1 MHFPRRDLLATGL
14 VAVAGFIYVLW
25 TLDVVSNVRVAG
37 IVMLVCG
44 FAASASA
51 VVPGFDDLL
60 RGNKAYLVLTSLI
73 GVVALFGGAA
83 VLFTASEAG
92 LTVVMAAMVFLW
104 VIATVH
110 HLLLAAPSHARETA
124 HTSTPGPRPT
134 ALSH

>member
-73 GVVALFGGAA
+73 GLLALVGGAA
-83 VLFTASEAG
+83 VLFAASETA
-92 LTVVMAAMVFLW
+92 LTVVMAAMVVLW
-104 VIATVH
+104 AVTTAH
-110 HLLLAAPSHARETA
+110 HLLLAAPSHARETP
-124 HTSTPGPRPT
+124 HTPRPGSQPT
-134 ALSH
+134 TLSH

>member
-73 GVVALFGGAA
+73 GLLAVFGGAA
-83 VLFTASEAG
+83 ILFAASGTG
-92 LTVVMAAMVFLW
+92 LTLVMAAMAVLW
-104 VIATVH
+104 AIATVH
-110 HLLLAAPSHARETA
+110 HLLLAAPSRAQETP
-124 HTSTPGPRPT
+124 HTSTPGPQPT
-134 ALSH
+134 TLSH